1 MSPRG
6 QQHPQMICLM
16 QEELEVSA
24 DRPGAQPRKQAYQIK
39 PTFTRKGHDPSF
51 RDTPPSSEFFLMP
64 FSLIPEFGR
73 FRQIKSSQLFDYQR
87 VQSFFNLLSCVHAR
101 ACP

>member
-1 MSPRG
+1 MTAHRQDSAETFPKTHGMSPRG
-6 QQHPQMICLM
+6 QLHPQMICLM

-64 FSLIPEFGR
+64 FSLI
-73 FRQIKSSQLFDYQR
+73 S
-87 VQSFFNLLSCVHAR
+87 
-101 ACP
+101 

>member
-1 MSPRG
+1 MTAQATQTAKTAPKPSQKTHGMSPRG
-6 QQHPQMICLM
+6 QLHPQMICLM

-24 DRPGAQPRKQAYQIK
+24 DRPGAQPRKQAYQIQ

-64 FSLIPEFGR
+64 FSLI
-73 FRQIKSSQLFDYQR
+73 S
-87 VQSFFNLLSCVHAR
+87 
-101 ACP
+101 

>member
-1 MSPRG
+1 MKNELMQTEKG
-6 QQHPQMICLM
+6 FMIPQTDGELMNVM

-64 FSLIPEFGR
+64 FSLI
-73 FRQIKSSQLFDYQR
+73 S
-87 VQSFFNLLSCVHAR
+87 
-101 ACP
+101 